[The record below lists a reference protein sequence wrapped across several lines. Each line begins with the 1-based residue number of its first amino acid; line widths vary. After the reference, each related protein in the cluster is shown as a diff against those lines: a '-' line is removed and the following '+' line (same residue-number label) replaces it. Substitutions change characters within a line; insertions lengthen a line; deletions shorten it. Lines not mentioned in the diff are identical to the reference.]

1 MIFLHVYSRLQR
13 RSPLS
18 GPHSSARS
26 FVQVPLVKLY
36 LSHVLY
42 LLKGKQKTH
51 VEPLSSFLVLS
62 PQVCEEA
69 GWKPMLGNLVGNKIR
84 TQEIYSSFKTSL
96 TSAPLPF
103 YSLQVNEDAICRL
116 SVLGSMGMLRAL
128 DGTRSLHSPGGSARG
143 ARMIIIAPTAE
154 INSFDNFVVA

>member
-1 MIFLHVYSRLQR
+1 MIFLHVYLRLQI

-51 VEPLSSFLVLS
+51 VEPLSSFLGLS

-69 GWKPMLGNLVGNKIR
+69 GWKPMLGNLVENKIR

-143 ARMIIIAPTAE
+143 ARMIIIAPTAK

>member
-1 MIFLHVYSRLQR
+1 
-13 RSPLS
+13 
-18 GPHSSARS
+18 
-26 FVQVPLVKLY
+26 
-36 LSHVLY
+36 
-42 LLKGKQKTH
+42 
-51 VEPLSSFLVLS
+51 
-62 PQVCEEA
+62 
-69 GWKPMLGNLVGNKIR
+69 MLGNLVGNKIR

-143 ARMIIIAPTAE
+143 ARGARMIIIAPTAKN
-154 INSFDNFVVA
+154 NSFDNFVVA

>member
-1 MIFLHVYSRLQR
+1 MIFLHVYLRLQR

-51 VEPLSSFLVLS
+51 VEPLSSFLGLS
-62 PQVCEEA
+62 PQVSEEA

-143 ARMIIIAPTAE
+143 ARMIIIAPTAKN
-154 INSFDNFVVA
+154 NSFDNFVVA